1 MESIGDYL
9 NKMKNATETRDA
21 YHRIISDVLKDED
34 VVKFIQQNKANL
46 SGDAI
51 ERSAANLY
59 EFVVEKEKARKG
71 EGQLVEGHYPKLVLN
86 NKKIE
91 VSYVPSNEHLQKR
104 AQTEIKR
111 RINSVYMPRDIKEA
125 TLDQFELTRGRLESL
140 ERAIQ
145 FVEGYIKKP
154 DEFHKGLYLHGA
166 FGVGKTYL
174 LGAIAHELSTFGY
187 PSTLVHYPTFATEMR
202 SSVGQQ
208 TTGLKLDAYKKTPI
222 LMLDDIGAEYPTS
235 WIRDDVLGVI
245 LQFRMQNELPT
256 FFSSN
261 FDMNQLENEHLRFNQ
276 NGDDELLKAK
286 RIMERIRFLTDEI
299 EMIGSNRRNGNNQ

>member
-9 NKMKNATETRDA
+9 SKIKSSTETREKFQ
-21 YHRIISDVLKDED
+21 RIMNEVLQDED
-34 VVKFIQQNKANL
+34 VVRFINDHKDEL
-46 SGDAI
+46 TTDAV

-71 EGQLVEGHYPKLVLN
+71 EGQLMPGYVPQLIMN
-86 NKKIE
+86 NRKIE
-91 VSYVPSNEHLQKR
+91 VTYVATDEHLRKR
-104 AQTEIKR
+104 AEEELKR
-111 RINSVYMPRDIKEA
+111 RIHSHYMPKDIKDATFDQYEFSHGRKEA
-125 TLDQFELTRGRLESL
+125 L
-140 ERAIQ
+140 ERAIL
-145 FVEGYIKKP
+145 FVDQYIQKP
-154 DEFHKGLYLHGA
+154 DAFHKGLFLHGA

-187 PSTLVHYPTFATEMR
+187 PSTLVHFPTFATEMR

-208 TTGLKLDAYKKTPI
+208 TTSEKLDVYKEAPI
-222 LMLDDIGAEYPTS
+222 LMLDDIGAEYATS

-245 LQFRMQNELPT
+245 LQYRMQNELPT

-261 FDMNQLENEHLRFNQ
+261 FNMERLENEHFRYNQ
-276 NGDDELLKAK
+276 HNDDELLKAK

-299 EMIGSNRRNGNNQ
+299 EVVGKNRRNVD